1 MNQLKKNMSK
11 KQTDNQII
19 EEFEKEFSR
28 IHRNGK
34 DIGKHE
40 PKWFFPEH
48 ITPRIVSDWLR
59 PVLADQDRISRE
71 DERKKILAKLPKI
84 KEPTIHEAVCDDSEC
99 MIRKQNYKGF
109 NECLKEIKQIIIC

>member
-1 MNQLKKNMSK
+1 MSK
-11 KQTDNQII
+11 YEELENLAKATVRAVRNAGNDNDA
-19 EEFEKEFSR
+19 F
-28 IHRNGK
+28 NM
-34 DIGKHE
+34 
-40 PKWFFPEH
+40 
-48 ITPRIVSDWLR
+48 
-59 PVLADQDRISRE
+59 VLINLKSQDRISRE